1 MTRPTAI
8 ISLLSTLP
16 LLLFTAGASA
26 AVYKWV
32 DEQGTV
38 HFGDRPPH
46 YEAKPLK
53 VRPASLPP
61 PSEAAAADQTAGGPA
76 GGDGEKGGEGE
87 TEEQKNPERSE
98 YCRRAQEDLKRYEAA
113 ERLAREDE
121 QGNQVILDGAQREEL
136 LETVRQRIQRWC
148 K

>member
-1 MTRPTAI
+1 MTRTTAI
-8 ISLLSTLP
+8 IPLLSALP

-46 YEAKPLK
+46 YQAKPLK
-53 VRPASLPP
+53 VRPASLP
-61 PSEAAAADQTAGGPA
+61 SSTGAAAAEPPA
-76 GGDGEKGGEGE
+76 GDQAKEVSGE

-113 ERLAREDE
+113 DRLAREDAE
-121 QGNQVILDGAQREEL
+121 GNQVILDDAQREEL
-136 LETVRQRIQRWC
+136 LESLRQRIQKWC
-148 K
+148 N